1 MAVGLPEVAQGTAG
15 TGLAWMGPNS
25 SFDPV
30 QFAADSYNVQ
40 AKADAEKKKAEK
52 DAWKLIDLKPEDQ
65 YNIDNID
72 DTVPEVQE
80 IQSYFTEKVK
90 NKGGWDFETEAE
102 AKKRTSEFGLDQ
114 KRKNNQYVKGTEYN
128 KLLDADK
135 GKEFN
140 DAKMRQNYS
149 IYVAPE
155 KFVGTP
161 GFQPYEAEY
170 TKLVEKYKKD
180 PYYSKN
186 PERAIAKA
194 RLDFRDKYE
203 GDLLQTYL
211 KPESL
216 GTIIKNNEDA
226 LLNTITTDQEY
237 GNVTIKEVSNDRNQ
251 RTVKFSDGRIKYIDG
266 TDKTA
271 TNLYNGDV
279 DVKRSV
285 KAHYEDL
292 PDQDKEKYK
301 GSQDPALEWW
311 KDFVNS
317 SAGDVTKSRNV
328 SSSNV
333 VNFGG
338 GYSVETDWIPTDLST
353 TIKTTRDKANKIY
366 GETDID
372 GFNVNKGENQLNLDK
387 IVNAPIYYKS
397 NDATQNAVPTN
408 ATSITLAGVKP
419 FMAPTFGKDMTWES
433 FEKELKGM
441 TYDKPIIGK
450 NGETIDNAY
459 DEFLYNFGKKYANA
473 TKKGRMGGIIL
484 TKPEQAF
491 LKKIGKGEYI
501 VGGKF
506 VSGEM
511 SWTETNQKG
520 EQVLKKEPSAII
532 PLAYVNG
539 DIESVTKIDF
549 NKALDKYKGKYNNNV
564 TDFEYLKG
572 SGNSKQNTTQNTKVE
587 DDFEEVDIS
596 PTIKKTP
603 FGKEY
608 DSEDEKGYYFKGR
621 MIEEKGR

>member
-1 MAVGLPEVAQGTAG
+1 MGVGLPEVAQGTAG

-161 GFQPYEAEY
+161 GFKPYEAEY

-285 KAHYEDL
+285 KAHYDDL
-292 PDQDKEKYK
+292 PDQDKERYEGKE
-301 GSQDPALEWW
+301 DPALEWW

-317 SAGDVTKSRNV
+317 SAGDVTKSRNI
-328 SSSNV
+328 NT
-333 VNFGG
+333 GG
-338 GYSVETDWIPTDLST
+338 GNRISFSNGYSADSNYDISPYKLDTRTSRTKSVWDPT
-353 TIKTTRDKANKIY
+353 TTRGFSVKKGTTELALK
-366 GETDID
+366 DITPTHFYLSESSTQKPIPA
-372 GFNVNKGENQLNLDK
+372 GTRVNLDG
-387 IVNAPIYYKS
+387 AS
-397 NDATQNAVPTN
+397 
-408 ATSITLAGVKP
+408 P
-419 FMAPTFGKDMTWES
+419 FKAPTFSGNLTFSDLKQQLINKGKWED
-433 FEKELKGM
+433 FMKEFGEKYAGAPASGSLDGVILTNKEVKKLQEWGFQKYIKDRKFVRGGLS
-441 TYDKPIIGK
+441 YYEQSGQKDKP
-450 NGETIDNAY
+450 
-459 DEFLYNFGKKYANA
+459 A
-473 TKKGRMGGIIL
+473 T
-484 TKPEQAF
+484 
-491 LKKIGKGEYI
+491 LKRFDG
-501 VGGKF
+501 
-506 VSGEM
+506 
-511 SWTETNQKG
+511 
-520 EQVLKKEPSAII
+520 AII
-532 PLAYVNG
+532 PLEFANSSMEAETGV
-539 DIESVTKIDF
+539 DF
-549 NKALDKYKGKYNNNV
+549 NQALDQWADEDYNI
-564 TDFEYLKG
+564 F
-572 SGNSKQNTTQNTKVE
+572 TKST
-587 DDFEEVDIS
+587 EEVEQKADANG
-596 PTIKKTP
+596 
-603 FGKEY
+603 FV
-608 DSEDEKGYYFKGR
+608 
-621 MIEEKGR
+621 EE